1 MADEYIYRG
10 PSDVFR
16 IGEKELAR
24 DGRPVELT
32 DKEVK
37 AIKAVEGHRFEKVQ
51 STSKKGGK

>member
-16 IGEKELAR
+16 IGEKELPR
-24 DGRPVELT
+24 DGQPVEL
-32 DKEVK
+32 EVK